1 MPLTSKYLFVF
12 LILLT
17 FGSLASERD
26 SVELKKNKGDW
37 FIVHIVDQGETL
49 YSLARRYQSNVSE
62 IISENEIENNQ
73 ISLFQ
78 KLLIPVSKEYA
89 KAGKRQ
95 SNKADELPEQKKE
108 SVELESAEVVI
119 KDFDSTR
126 IHVVKPKE
134 TLYSISRIYSVTLD
148 DLRTWNNLESDGLDI
163 GQIIKVTP
171 DNLSSIV
178 IEDVEADSILK
189 VSAKKELSSPKKVV
203 EDQSGFTVY
212 LVQNGDIIESIASK
226 FAVRPDSIL
235 HWNKLQN
242 TYLAIGQKLMIKGAI
257 DSLAQTQV
265 IKKTELPYG
274 TRRKIVDQSGFSKV
288 IEEGIALSIDSP
300 MQSEKA
306 LVMHRTQAIG
316 SMLEVRNL
324 MNNKKILVKV
334 VGTLPETG
342 LNKNTLIRL
351 TPVGFKRLGV
361 IDSRAR
367 VEVTYYE

>member
-1 MPLTSKYLFVF
+1 MPLISKYLFVF
-12 LILLT
+12 LIVSA

-26 SVELKKNKGDW
+26 SVEVKKTKGDW
-37 FIVHIVDQGETL
+37 FIVHLVDQGETL
-49 YSLARRYQSNVSE
+49 YSLARRYQSSVSE
-62 IISENEIENNQ
+62 IISENKIENNQ

-78 KLLIPVSKEYA
+78 KLLIPVSKDFA

-95 SNKADELPEQKKE
+95 SNRVTELPEEKE
-108 SVELESAEVVI
+108 EAIGEDPTVNIPKGVDSV
-119 KDFDSTR
+119 R
-126 IHVVKPKE
+126 QHVVRPKE
-134 TLYSISRIYSVTLD
+134 TLYSISKIYSVTLA
-148 DLRTWNNLESDGLDI
+148 DLRSWNNLQGDVLDI
-163 GQIIKVTP
+163 GQVLLVAQN
-171 DNLSSIV
+171 NLDLEV
-178 IEDVEADSILK
+178 IEKVDADSVINDP
-189 VSAKKELSSPKKVV
+189 AKQALVSPKKVTD
-203 EDQSGFTVY
+203 DQSGFTLY

-242 TYLAIGQKLMIKGAI
+242 TYLAIGQKLLIRGAI
-257 DSLAQTQV
+257 DSLAQTQEV
-265 IKKTELPYG
+265 KKTELPYG
-274 TRRKIVDQSGFSKV
+274 TRRKIIDQSGFSKV

-300 MQSEKA
+300 MQSDKA

-351 TPVGFKRLGV
+351 TPISFKRLGV